1 MGRLAR
7 ILIALATTTLLCAG
21 VAMALWVAGGWSWEA
36 VERAGWL
43 AAIVT
48 TLLPIAG
55 VWGWALRSDPR
66 HAAPPSERPPVN
78 IVRGGH
84 LWHGCAGPYDRLDH
98 LFFSYQPNR

>member
-1 MGRLAR
+1 MVVMGRLAR

-55 VWGWALRSDPR
+55 V
-66 HAAPPSERPPVN
+66 
-78 IVRGGH
+78 
-84 LWHGCAGPYDRLDH
+84 
-98 LFFSYQPNR
+98 